1 MADPNCKGLLTTH
14 GMQGPIKLPRCNGY
28 ILGNEPTGGKD
39 PRCTRSRGGATNG
52 GSTRNRGSVRRLA
65 RRCNEQWKR
74 TKLRECKKS
83 RRRKSCKGAT
93 RGVWNSGLCGIGERV
108 ELAERVN
115 RANVIQ
121 HYPPHSSLFSIC
133 HSPSFTTIQ
142 PDSALSSLALGLF
155 DPLPGLLFY
164 HLEVAC

>member
-52 GSTRNRGSVRRLA
+52 GSTRNCGSVRRLA

-108 ELAERVN
+108 ELAGRVN
-115 RANVIQ
+115 RAN
-121 HYPPHSSLFSIC
+121 
-133 HSPSFTTIQ
+133 TIQ
-142 PDSALSSLALGLF
+142 PYPAPFILHSVFSPIRLYPASPVALF
-155 DPLPGLLFY
+155 DPLPGLLFD

>member
-1 MADPNCKGLLTTH
+1 MANTGQRADGGQGTDVAKG
-14 GMQGPIKLPRCNGY
+14 
-28 ILGNEPTGGKD
+28 
-39 PRCTRSRGGATNG
+39 RGDATND
-52 GSTRNRGSVRRLA
+52 GSTKSRGSVRRLA

-108 ELAERVN
+108 ELAGRVN

-133 HSPSFTTIQ
+133 HSPSFTVIQ
-142 PDSALSSLALGLF
+142 PDSAPSSASSVLF
-155 DPLPGLLFY
+155 DPLPGLLFD
-164 HLEVAC
+164 HLKVAC